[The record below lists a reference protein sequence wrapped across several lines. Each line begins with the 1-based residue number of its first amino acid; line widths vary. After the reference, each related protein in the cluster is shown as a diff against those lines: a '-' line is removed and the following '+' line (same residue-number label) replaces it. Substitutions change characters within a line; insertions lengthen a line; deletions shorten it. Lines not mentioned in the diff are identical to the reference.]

1 MGLHG
6 RRCKR
11 YPYGMAVAQKV
22 PRLTE
27 AEYLQLD
34 RAAETRSEF
43 FDGEVFAMA
52 GGTRAHSV
60 IALNLGGELRQR
72 LKGASCVVYNSD
84 LRVKVEATGLITYPD
99 LSVVCGPQRFLD
111 QEGDT
116 LLNPTLLIEVIS
128 DSTEAYDRGKKF
140 EHYRQITSC
149 REILLVSQREP
160 RIEQYIR
167 QPAEWTLK
175 EAVGM
180 QAQLELP
187 SVGIVLPLA
196 EVFAN
201 VEFLPSSL
209 RTTR

>member
-1 MGLHG
+1 
-6 RRCKR
+6 
-11 YPYGMAVAQKV
+11 MAVAQKA

-34 RAAETRSEF
+34 RAAETKSEF

-52 GGTRAHSV
+52 GGTKEHSLIAANV
-60 IALNLGGELRQR
+60 IRELGNR
-72 LKGASCVVYNSD
+72 LKGTGCLVFNAD
-84 LRVKVEATGLITYPD
+84 LRVKVETTGLVTYPD
-99 LSVVCGPQRFLD
+99 VSVVCGSQRFLD
-111 QEGDT
+111 DEVDT

-140 EHYRQITSC
+140 EHFRQIESC

-160 RIEQYIR
+160 RIEQYVR
-167 QPAEWTLK
+167 QQKDWTLK

-180 QAQLELP
+180 QAQLEL
-187 SVGIVLPLA
+187 SSIGIVLPLA

-201 VEFLPSSL
+201 VEFQPSPL
-209 RTTR
+209 RTKR